1 MDPSEQL
8 NEDEMYAIYEK
19 KGGGNLS
26 LFEEEEELVDLNEAE
41 EILRQLK
48 KDDPAEYE
56 RIAALRDG
64 IRTGKPALSRGLYV
78 FCQAGRY
85 QQLFLLDEQGDGHF
99 TGHSEGPWHDQ
110 VRS

>member
-1 MDPSEQL
+1 M
-8 NEDEMYAIYEK
+8 
-19 KGGGNLS
+19 S

-48 KDDPAEYE
+48 KDDPAEFD

-64 IRTGKPALSRGLYV
+64 IRTGKPALSRGQYV

-85 QQLFLLDEQGDGHF
+85 QQLFLLDERHGDF
-99 TGHSEGPWHDQ
+99 TGHSEGSRHDQ